1 MSVLQS
7 IERLLLIVGLTCLGW
22 TGATLLE
29 AYHFQGERSRLLEA
43 VARSSEAVVLT
54 STPKAPARNAA
65 DPAAPIGRLEIPRLG
80 VSVVVMP
87 GDDDSTLMKAVGHLP
102 DTPLPWNGGNTAL
115 AGHRD
120 TFFRP
125 LERVKIGDD
134 IHLDTPRGRFQYRVR
149 RTIVVEPEDL
159 SVLDPSAN
167 ATLTL
172 ITCYPFRY
180 IGPAPKRFI
189 VQADHI

>member
-1 MSVLQS
+1 MPAPRWF
-7 IERLLLIVGLTCLGW
+7 ERLLFVAGLACLGW
-22 TGATLLE
+22 AGATWLQ
-29 AYHFQGERSRLLEA
+29 AYHFQGEQSRLLETM
-43 VARSSEAVVLT
+43 ART
-54 STPKAPARNAA
+54 SPPKAAA
-65 DPAAPIGRLEIPRLG
+65 LATDPAAPIGRLEIPRLG

-87 GDDDSTLMKAVGHLP
+87 GDDDATLMKGVGHLP
-102 DTPLPWNGGNTAL
+102 DTPLPWNGGNTAF

-125 LERVKIGDD
+125 LERVTIGDD
-134 IHLDTPRGRFQYRVR
+134 IHLDTPRGRFHYRVR

-159 SVLDPSAN
+159 WVLDRSTR

-172 ITCYPFRY
+172 ITCYPFHY

-189 VQADHI
+189 VQADRT